1 MSTSVQNSS
10 DKKMTAL
17 TLAIMNITAVVSLRF
32 LPSEAEYGL
41 SVIFYYLFAALVF
54 LVPMV
59 LVAAELATTF
69 PQKGGSFRW
78 VSEAYGPRWGFLAMG
93 MVWIQVIPYFP
104 TVLTFGAVSVAFMD
118 PNVPVAESIA
128 ANKYYIAAFVLIV
141 YWISVFIAMR
151 GVGIFAQVSKWCGIV
166 GTIIPAI
173 IVTILGFSYLLFSGK
188 TIPIELS
195 WGAVIPDFSNFNNI
209 VLAASIFLAYAGME
223 MNAVH
228 VKDLENPTKQYPLA
242 ITISALGAV
251 AIFVLSTLAIAFV
264 IPAKDISLT
273 QSLLVTYTLLF
284 HWIEM
289 PWLGSVVAFMLA
301 FGVLGGVVTWIAG
314 PNTGVLAVAKAGYLP
329 RWFQKTNKHGMG
341 ANLML
346 VQAVIVTLLSL
357 TFVIMPSVQA
367 AFQILSALTVLLYL
381 VMYMLMF
388 TGAIHLRKKYPDLP
402 RPYRVKGLTFWASL
416 GFLGSVLAFIFS
428 FIPPGQIAVGSPTT
442 YVLYLV
448 VLVVVFV
455 VLPLIIYNLRKPE
468 WRDPQSDFEP
478 FSWEL
483 KQSQPSK

>member
-1 MSTSVQNSS
+1 M
-10 DKKMTAL
+10 
-17 TLAIMNITAVVSLRF
+17 
-32 LPSEAEYGL
+32 
-41 SVIFYYLFAALVF
+41 
-54 LVPMV
+54 
-59 LVAAELATTF
+59 
-69 PQKGGSFRW
+69 
-78 VSEAYGPRWGFLAMG
+78 
-93 MVWIQVIPYFP
+93 
-104 TVLTFGAVSVAFMD
+104 
-118 PNVPVAESIA
+118 
-128 ANKYYIAAFVLIV
+128 
-141 YWISVFIAMR
+141 
-151 GVGIFAQVSKWCGIV
+151 
-166 GTIIPAI
+166 
-173 IVTILGFSYLLFSGK
+173 
-188 TIPIELS
+188 
-195 WGAVIPDFSNFNNI
+195 
-209 VLAASIFLAYAGME
+209 LAASIFLAYAGME

-448 VLVVVFV
+448 VLIVVFV